1 MGTSHAQQARAGGA
15 NWESLDS
22 LGARLRVVLGERN
35 MTQSDLAR
43 KAGLSTSYVSMLIS
57 GQRGPRISHAAAASL
72 RKALRVPAGF
82 FAVSENGNNVSRS

>member
-1 MGTSHAQQARAGGA
+1 METLPPRRTRTAAAD
-15 NWESLDS
+15 WESLNS

-43 KAGLSTSYVSMLIS
+43 KTGLSTSYVSMLIS

-72 RKALRVPAGF
+72 RKALRVPVDF
-82 FAVSENGNNVSRS
+82 FLVSENGKNVSRS